1 MEGYIKPLTRL
12 GGGEYNAARSVGRSA
27 LTRSSIAAR
36 TDQAV
41 QEVPMLEALLET
53 LQQHYTLSGALA
65 LLIVAI
71 ATIVARSIYSIG
83 PTQVGLVRRRF
94 GEKLPEDNPV
104 AFRGEAGY
112 QAELLMPGLR
122 FKSWLVYTVT
132 KHAWVQVPA
141 GQIGIVIAQVGQPLP
156 IGAKSAVYTEAF
168 GNFTDLRAFVE
179 GAGDKKIRGQKGVQR
194 PVLSPGTL
202 APIHPVAFLVITK
215 PHVYGVP
222 VSEELRSQMTGQ
234 RLTFASFGLGET
246 ALDVA
251 RIEPQ
256 ATESGHV
263 VDMIGVVTTLEG
275 DPLPAGDI
283 AGRLGGF
290 KDIENLE
297 KPAAPSGAGV
307 SGAGSPPA
315 NAQLIETI
323 LGSKNDQHKS
333 YQDFQAFLDRGGRIG
348 LQHDPLLYGAY
359 NLNPFLVRVEQVPM
373 LVVEQGQ
380 VAVIKSYVGLPTEDT
395 SGAEFKFGSLVKP
408 GHRGIWEEPLRT
420 GKYPINPRIY
430 QAEIVP
436 TAILKLDWSRG
447 VTGAHGLDARLEPI
461 VAKSR
466 EGFIFSLDLQVLIH
480 VPDTKGPRVIS
491 MVGSMLNLVNEVL
504 QAALG
509 NLFRNKLAMMEAVT
523 FIQNRQTVQEEATKH
538 IAEQLSEYEV
548 ETKGVYIQD
557 VILPEALVAVL
568 TRREIANQ
576 EIETFKMQQKA
587 QEQRVATE
595 ATTGKAD
602 MQRDLAKSSIGIEIN
617 KNNADARVEQAR
629 GESEFIKQTG
639 TAQADVIRAQ
649 GTAQAD
655 VIRAQGLSK
664 AEGFRAQNEALG
676 ATSTTLVNIA
686 TVLAE
691 KGAQFVPQILT
702 VGGGSAVDGLAAT
715 LTKVLAGQANLNSPP
730 SSPADAGTT

>member
-1 MEGYIKPLTRL
+1 MGDAVLEIFAKHSTEMSLAAILIIAILTL
-12 GGGEYNAARSVGRSA
+12 V
-27 LTRSSIAAR
+27 LK
-36 TDQAV
+36 
-41 QEVPMLEALLET
+41 
-53 LQQHYTLSGALA
+53 
-65 LLIVAI
+65 
-71 ATIVARSIYSIG
+71 SIYSIG
-83 PTQVGLVRRRF
+83 PTQVGLVRKRL
-94 GEKLPEDNPV
+94 GASLPGDNPI
-104 AFRGEAGY
+104 AFLGEAGY
-112 QAELLMPGLR
+112 QADLLMPGLR
-122 FKSWLVYTVT
+122 FKFVLVYAVT
-132 KHAWVQVPA
+132 KHPWVQVPA
-141 GQIGIVIAQVGQPLP
+141 GQIGIVVAQIGKPLP

-168 GNFTDLRAFVE
+168 GNFTNLSMFVE
-179 GAGDKKIRGQKGVQR
+179 GAGPTRIKGQKGVQR
-194 PVLSPGTL
+194 PVLAPGTL

-215 PHVYGVP
+215 PLVYGVP
-222 VSEELRSQMTGQ
+222 VSEELRGRMKGD
-234 RLTFASFGLGET
+234 RLGFSAFGLSES
-246 ALDVA
+246 ALDVT
-251 RIEPQ
+251 RIESR

-263 VDMIGVVTTLEG
+263 VDMVGVVTILDG

-283 AGRLGGF
+283 SSRLGGF
-290 KDIENLE
+290 KDIEE
-297 KPAAPSGAGV
+297 FKYEAPAPGATH
-307 SGAGSPPA
+307 STSP
-315 NAQLIETI
+315 NSQLIETI

-333 YQDFQAFLDRGGRIG
+333 YQDFQAFLDKGGKIG

-395 SGAEFKFGSLVKP
+395 SGADFKFGSLVKP

-420 GKYPINPRIY
+420 GKFPINPRIY

-436 TAILKLDWSRG
+436 TAILKLDWSKG
-447 VTGAHGLDARLEPI
+447 VTGSHGLDARLEPI

-466 EGFIFSLDLQVLIH
+466 EGFIFTFDLQVLIH
-480 VPDTKGPRVIS
+480 VPDTKAPRVIS
-491 MVGSMLNLVNEVL
+491 MVGSMFNLVNEVL

-509 NLFRNKLAMMEAVT
+509 NHFRNKLGMMEAVT
-523 FIQNRQTVQEEATKH
+523 FIQSRQTVQEEATVH
-538 IAEQLSEYEV
+538 MSEQLAEYEV

-557 VILPEALVAVL
+557 VILPAELVEVL

-602 MQRDLAKSSIGIEIN
+602 MQRDLAKSDIGINIR
-617 KNNADARVEQAR
+617 KNNADSRMQEAR
-629 GESEFIKQTG
+629 GESEYIKQTG

-664 AEGFRAQNEALG
+664 AEGFRAQNEAIG
-676 ATSTTLVNIA
+676 SASTTLVNIA

-691 KGAQFVPQILT
+691 KGIQLVPQIL
-702 VGGGSAVDGLAAT
+702 VAGGGTALDGLAAT
-715 LTKVLAGQANLNSPP
+715 LTKVLAGNSNLM
-730 SSPADAGTT
+730 SSPGKSEKS

>member
-1 MEGYIKPLTRL
+1 METFPEMI
-12 GGGEYNAARSVGRSA
+12 
-27 LTRSSIAAR
+27 
-36 TDQAV
+36 
-41 QEVPMLEALLET
+41 
-53 LQQHYTLSGALA
+53 QQHFLA
-65 LLIVAI
+65 SSSVVLLI
-71 ATIVARSIYSIG
+71 IVVITLVLKSIYSIG
-83 PTQVGLVRRRF
+83 PTQVGLVRKRF
-94 GEKLPEDNPV
+94 GASLPEDNPV
-104 AFRGEAGY
+104 ALNGEAGY
-112 QAELLMPGLR
+112 QADLLMPGLR
-122 FKSWLVYTVT
+122 FKFVLVYAVT
-132 KHAWVQVPA
+132 KHPWVQVPA
-141 GQIGIVIAQVGQPLP
+141 GQIGIVVAQIGHPLP

-168 GNFTDLRAFVE
+168 GNFTNLRLFVE
-179 GAGDKKIRGQKGVQR
+179 GAGPRRIKGEKGVQR
-194 PVLSPGTL
+194 PVLPPGTL

-215 PHVYGVP
+215 PMVYGVP
-222 VSEELRSQMTGQ
+222 VSQELLGRMKGD
-234 RLTFASFGLGET
+234 RLHYSAFGLGES
-246 ALDVA
+246 ALDVT
-251 RIEPQ
+251 RIEPR

-263 VDMIGVVTTLEG
+263 VDMVGVVTTLDG

-283 AGRLGGF
+283 SSRLGGF
-290 KDIENLE
+290 KDIQDLE
-297 KPAAPSGAGV
+297 SQAPPPGDSRATAANS
-307 SGAGSPPA
+307 
-315 NAQLIETI
+315 QLIETI

-333 YQDFQAFLDRGGRIG
+333 YQDFQMFLDKGGKIG

-380 VAVIKSYVGLPTEDT
+380 VGVIKSYVGLPTQDT
-395 SGAEFKFGSLVKP
+395 SGPEFKFGSLVKP

-436 TAILKLDWSRG
+436 TAILKLDWAKG

-461 VAKSR
+461 IAKSR
-466 EGFIFSLDLQVLIH
+466 EGFIFELDLQVLIH
-480 VPDTKGPRVIS
+480 VPDTKAPRVIS
-491 MVGSMLNLVNEVL
+491 MVGSMYNLVNEVL

-509 NLFRNKLAMMEAVT
+509 NHFRNKLGMMEAVT
-523 FIQNRQTVQEEATKH
+523 FIQSRQTVQEEATRH
-538 IAEQLSEYEV
+538 LSEQLAEYEV

-557 VILPEALVAVL
+557 VILPAQLVEVL

-602 MQRDLAKSSIGIEIN
+602 MQRDLAKSAIGIDIR
-617 KNNADARVEQAR
+617 KNNADSRMQEAR
-629 GESEFIKQTG
+629 GESEYIKQTG

-664 AEGFRAQNEALG
+664 AEGFRAQNAAIG
-676 ATSTTLVNIA
+676 AASTTLVNVA

-691 KGAQFVPQILT
+691 KGIQIMPQIL
-702 VGGGSAVDGLAAT
+702 VAGGGNAIDGLAAT
-715 LTKVLAGQANLNSPP
+715 LTKALAGQPNLLASAAKPDK
-730 SSPADAGTT
+730 PATT

>member
-1 MEGYIKPLTRL
+1 MLDILL
-12 GGGEYNAARSVGRSA
+12 SHFVFVGA
-27 LTRSSIAAR
+27 LIALIAVAGSIAA
-36 TDQAV
+36 
-41 QEVPMLEALLET
+41 E
-53 LQQHYTLSGALA
+53 
-65 LLIVAI
+65 
-71 ATIVARSIYSIG
+71 SIYSIG
-83 PTQVGLVRRRF
+83 PTEVGLVRKRF
-94 GEKLPEDNPV
+94 GKKLPEDNPV
-104 AFRGEAGY
+104 AFHGEAGY

-122 FKSWLVYTVT
+122 YKSKIFYDVT
-132 KHAWVQVPA
+132 KHPWVQVPA

-156 IGAKSAVYTEAF
+156 IGAKSAVYTPSF
-168 GNFTDLRAFVE
+168 GNFSDLRGFVD
-179 GAGDKKIRGQKGVQR
+179 GAGANRIKGQKGVQR
-194 PVLSPGTL
+194 PVLPPGAL
-202 APIHPVAFLVITK
+202 APIHPLAFIVITK

-222 VSEELRSQMTGQ
+222 VSEELRRLIKRGE
-234 RLTFASFGLGET
+234 LTFESFGLE
-246 ALDVA
+246 AKVLDVT
-251 RIEPQ
+251 RIEPR
-256 ATESGHV
+256 ATESGRV

-275 DPLPAGDI
+275 EPLPAGDI
-283 AGRLGGF
+283 ASRLGGF
-290 KDIENLE
+290 KDVETME
-297 KPAAPSGAGV
+297 EAAKGPAGR
-307 SGAGSPPA
+307 PPEFL
-315 NAQLIETI
+315 NSQLIETI
-323 LGSKNDQHKS
+323 LGSKNEQHKS
-333 YQDFQAFLDRGGRIG
+333 YQDFQEFLDKGGKIG

-380 VAVIKSYVGLPTEDT
+380 VAVIKSYVGLPTQDT
-395 SGAEFKFGSLVKP
+395 SGATFKFGSLVKP

-436 TAILKLDWSRG
+436 TAILKLDWSKG

-461 VAKSR
+461 IAKSR
-466 EGFIFSLDLQVLIH
+466 EGFIFTLDLQVLIH
-480 VPDTKGPRVIS
+480 VPDTKAPRVIS

-509 NLFRNKLAMMEAVT
+509 NLFRNKLGMMEAVT
-523 FIQNRQTVQEEATKH
+523 FIQSRQTVQEEATQH

-557 VILPEALVAVL
+557 VVLPQELVAVL

-595 ATTGKAD
+595 ATTGRAD

-617 KNNADARVEQAR
+617 RNNADARVQEAR

-655 VIRAQGLSK
+655 VIRSQGLAK
-664 AEGFRAQNEALG
+664 AEGFSAQNEAIG

-686 TVLAE
+686 TVLAD
-691 KGAQFVPQILT
+691 KGAQFVPQILAF
-702 VGGGSAVDGLAAT
+702 GGGSAIDGLAAT
-715 LTKVLAGQANLNSPP
+715 LTKVLAGQ
-730 SSPADAGTT
+730 TK

>member
-1 MEGYIKPLTRL
+1 
-12 GGGEYNAARSVGRSA
+12 
-27 LTRSSIAAR
+27 
-36 TDQAV
+36 
-41 QEVPMLEALLET
+41 MLEILLH
-53 LQQHYTLSGALA
+53 HYLTSGVST

-71 ATIVARSIYSIG
+71 CITLVKSIYSIG
-83 PTQVGLVRRRF
+83 PTQVGLVRKRF
-94 GEKLPEDNPV
+94 GGELPDDNPI
-104 AFRGEAGY
+104 AFHGEAGY

-122 FKSWLVYTVT
+122 FKLCLVYAVT
-132 KHAWVQVPA
+132 KHPWVQVPA
-141 GQIGIVIAQVGQPLP
+141 GQIGIVIAQIGHPLP
-156 IGAKSAVYTEAF
+156 IGAKSAVYSEAF
-168 GNFTDLRAFVE
+168 GNFTDLRVFVE
-179 GAGDKKIRGQKGVQR
+179 GTGDKGIKGQKGVQR

-202 APIHPVAFLVITK
+202 APIHPVAFLVITR

-222 VSEELRSQMTGQ
+222 VSEELRTQMTGDN
-234 RLTFASFGLGET
+234 LTFAAFGLGER
-246 ALDVA
+246 ALEVT
-251 RIEPQ
+251 RIEPL

-263 VDMIGVVTTLEG
+263 VDMVGVVTTLEG

-283 AGRLGGF
+283 ASRLGGF
-290 KDIENLE
+290 KDIADLE
-297 KPAAPSGAGV
+297 KQTPRPGETRPPAADPL
-307 SGAGSPPA
+307 
-315 NAQLIETI
+315 LIETI
-323 LGSKNDQHKS
+323 LGSKNEQHKS
-333 YQDFQAFLDRGGRIG
+333 YQDFQAFLDKGGRIG

-395 SGAEFKFGSLVKP
+395 SGVEFKFGSLVKP

-420 GKYPINPRIY
+420 GKYPLNPRIY
-430 QAEIVP
+430 QAEVVP
-436 TAILKLDWSRG
+436 TAILKLDWSKG

-466 EGFIFSLDLQVLIH
+466 EGFIFTLDLQVLIH
-480 VPDTKGPRVIS
+480 VPDTKAPRVIC

-504 QAALG
+504 QAAVG
-509 NLFRNKLAMMEAVT
+509 NLFRDKLGGMEAIT
-523 FIQNRQTVQEEATKH
+523 FIQSRQTVQEEATKH
-538 IAEQLSEYEV
+538 IAEQLSEYEM

-557 VILPEALVAVL
+557 VILPQELVVVL

-576 EIETFKMQQKA
+576 EIETFIMQQKA

-617 KNNADARVEQAR
+617 KNNADARVQEAR

-664 AEGFRAQNEALG
+664 AEGFKAQNEAIG

-691 KGAQFVPQILT
+691 KGAQFVPQILA

-715 LTKVLAGQANLNSPP
+715 LTKVLAGQANVVSQPKE
-730 SSPADAGTT
+730 PAKPEKT

>member
-1 MEGYIKPLTRL
+1 MPEILHQ
-12 GGGEYNAARSVGRSA
+12 
-27 LTRSSIAAR
+27 SSLVSTLAVLLVIA
-36 TDQAV
+36 V
-41 QEVPMLEALLET
+41 F
-53 LQQHYTLSGALA
+53 
-65 LLIVAI
+65 II
-71 ATIVARSIYSIG
+71 AKSIYSIG
-83 PTQVGLVRRRF
+83 PTQVGLVRKRF
-94 GEKLPEDNPV
+94 GDKLPEDNPV
-104 AFRGEAGY
+104 AFDGEAGY
-112 QAELLMPGLR
+112 QAEMLMPGLR
-122 FKSWLVYTVT
+122 FKLWIVYAVT
-132 KHAWVQVPA
+132 KHPWVQVPA
-141 GQIGIVIAQVGQPLP
+141 GQIGIVIAQIGQPLP
-156 IGAKSAVYTEAF
+156 IGAKSAVFAPGF
-168 GNFTDLRAFVE
+168 GNFTDLKGFVE
-179 GAGDKKIRGQKGVQR
+179 GVIGPNGRTVHGQKGVQR

-215 PHVYGVP
+215 PMVYGVP
-222 VSEELRSQMTGQ
+222 VSEDLRSRMKGG
-234 RLTFASFGLGET
+234 RLSFAEFGLDPR
-246 ALDVA
+246 ALDVT
-251 RIEPQ
+251 RIEPR

-263 VDMIGVVTTLEG
+263 LDMIGVVTTLEG

-283 AGRLGGF
+283 ASRLGGF
-290 KDIENLE
+290 KDIDELE
-297 KPAAPSGAGV
+297 KPVAAPGTTAT
-307 SGAGSPPA
+307 PA
-315 NAQLIETI
+315 ANPQLIETI

-333 YQDFQAFLDRGGRIG
+333 YQDFQAFLDKGGRIG

-359 NLNPFLVRVEQVPM
+359 NLNPFLVRVEQAPM

-395 SGAEFKFGSLVKP
+395 SGAEFKFGSLVRP

-420 GKYPINPRIY
+420 GKYPVNPRIY

-436 TAILKLDWSRG
+436 TAILKLDWSKG

-466 EGFIFSLDLQVLIH
+466 EGFIFTLDLQVLIH
-480 VPDTKGPRVIS
+480 VPDTKAPRVIS

-509 NLFRNKLAMMEAVT
+509 NHFRNRLGMMEAVT
-523 FIQNRQTVQEEATKH
+523 FIQSRQTVQEEATKH
-538 IAEQLSEYEV
+538 ISEQLSEYEV

-557 VILPEALVAVL
+557 VMLPQALVDVL

-576 EIETFKMQQKA
+576 EIETFRMQQKA

-617 KNNADARVEQAR
+617 KNNADARVQQAR
-629 GESEFIKQTG
+629 GEAEYIKQTG

-664 AEGFRAQNEALG
+664 AEGFRAQNEAIG

-691 KGAQFVPQILT
+691 KGAQFVPQILAL
-702 VGGGSAVDGLAAT
+702 GGGGAIDGLAAT
-715 LTKVLAGQANLNSPP
+715 LTKVLAGQAHLPAPP
-730 SSPADAGTT
+730 APAAG

>member
-1 MEGYIKPLTRL
+1 MWETFLQHNIVSSVSTLLLVLT
-12 GGGEYNAARSVGRSA
+12 
-27 LTRSSIAAR
+27 
-36 TDQAV
+36 AV
-41 QEVPMLEALLET
+41 V
-53 LQQHYTLSGALA
+53 
-65 LLIVAI
+65 VAK
-71 ATIVARSIYSIG
+71 SIYSIG
-83 PTQVGLVRRRF
+83 PTQVGLVRKRF

-104 AFRGEAGY
+104 AFHGEAGY

-122 FKSWLVYTVT
+122 FKLWLVYAVT
-132 KHAWVQVPA
+132 KHPWLQVPA
-141 GQIGIVIAQVGQPLP
+141 GQIGIVIAQIGQPLP
-156 IGAKSAVYTEAF
+156 IGAKSAVYSEAF
-168 GNFTDLRAFVE
+168 GNFADLRAFVE
-179 GAGDKKIRGQKGVQR
+179 GAGVKKIKGQKGVQR
-194 PVLSPGTL
+194 PVLAPGTL
-202 APIHPVAFLVITK
+202 APIHPVAFLVITR
-215 PHVYGVP
+215 PQVYGVP
-222 VSEELRSQMTGQ
+222 VSEELRRQMTGG
-234 RLTFASFGLGET
+234 RLTYASFGVDEK
-246 ALDVA
+246 ALEVT
-251 RIEPQ
+251 RIEPR

-263 VDMIGVVTTLEG
+263 LDMIGVVTTLEG

-283 AGRLGGF
+283 ASRLGGF
-290 KDIENLE
+290 GDIEAIE
-297 KPAAPSGAGV
+297 KEAPRAGAGQ
-307 SGAGSPPA
+307 PQPA

-323 LGSKNDQHKS
+323 LGSKNEQHKS
-333 YQDFQAFLDRGGRIG
+333 YQDFQAFLDKGGRIG

-395 SGAEFKFGSLVKP
+395 SGVEFKFGSLVKP

-436 TAILKLDWSRG
+436 TAILKLDWSKG

-461 VAKSR
+461 IAKSR
-466 EGFIFSLDLQVLIH
+466 EGFIFTLDLQVLIH
-480 VPDTKGPRVIS
+480 VPDTKAPRVIS

-509 NLFRNKLAMMEAVT
+509 NLFRNKLGMMEAVT
-523 FIQNRQTVQEEATKH
+523 FIQSRQTVQEEATKH
-538 IAEQLSEYEV
+538 IAEQLFEYEV

-557 VILPEALVAVL
+557 VILPQELVVVL

-576 EIETFKMQQKA
+576 EIETFRMQQKA

-595 ATTGKAD
+595 ATTGRAD

-617 KNNADARVEQAR
+617 KNNADARVQQAR

-649 GTAQAD
+649 GTAQAE
-655 VIRAQGLSK
+655 VIRAQGLAK
-664 AEGFRAQNEALG
+664 AEGFRAQNEAIG

-691 KGAQFVPQILT
+691 KGAQFVPQILA
-702 VGGGSAVDGLAAT
+702 VGGGSAIDGLAAT
-715 LTKVLAGQANLNSPP
+715 LTKVLAGQTSPVSQP
-730 SSPADAGTT
+730 SEPAKPGKI

>member
-1 MEGYIKPLTRL
+1 
-12 GGGEYNAARSVGRSA
+12 
-27 LTRSSIAAR
+27 
-36 TDQAV
+36 
-41 QEVPMLEALLET
+41 MLDYLITHVLPVV
-53 LQQHYTLSGALA
+53 LIVGALW
-65 LLIVAI
+65 IFWM
-71 ATIVARSIYSIG
+71 SFYSIG
-83 PTQVGLVRRRF
+83 PTQVGLVRKRF
-94 GEKLPEDNPV
+94 GRKLPGDNPI

-112 QAELLMPGLR
+112 QASLLMPGLR
-122 FKSWLVYTVT
+122 FRFLPFYAVT
-132 KHAWVQVPA
+132 KHPWVQVQA
-141 GQIGIVIAQVGQPLP
+141 GEIGVVIAQIGGPLP
-156 IGAKSAVYTEAF
+156 IGAKSAVYTPAF
-168 GNFTDLRAFVE
+168 GNFTDLSLFVGGVRGSDGRE
-179 GAGDKKIRGQKGVQR
+179 IKGQKGVQR

-215 PHVYGVP
+215 RQVYGVP
-222 VSEELRSQMTGQ
+222 VFEELRRLAKGG
-234 RLTFASFGLGET
+234 RLTDEEFGLMESQLEVT
-246 ALDVA
+246 
-251 RIEPQ
+251 RIEPR
-256 ATESGHV
+256 ATESGRL

-283 AGRLGGF
+283 ASRLGGF
-290 KDIENLE
+290 KDIEDLE
-297 KPAAPSGAGV
+297 RLAKEGGK
-307 SGAGSPPA
+307 GGLT

-333 YQDFQAFLDRGGRIG
+333 YQDFQTFLDKGGKIG

-395 SGAEFKFGSLVKP
+395 SGTEFKYGSLVKP

-430 QAEIVP
+430 QGEIVP
-436 TAILKLDWSRG
+436 TAILKLDWAKG

-466 EGFIFSLDLQVLIH
+466 EGFVFELDLQVLIH
-480 VPDTKGPRVIS
+480 VPDTKAPRVIS

-509 NLFRNKLAMMEAVT
+509 NHFRNKLGMMEAVA
-523 FIQNRQTVQEEATKH
+523 FIQGRQTVQEDATKH
-538 IAEQLSEYEV
+538 MAGQLAQYDV

-557 VILPEALVAVL
+557 VILPPTLVEVL

-587 QEQRVATE
+587 QEQRVSTE
-595 ATTGKAD
+595 ATTRKAD
-602 MQRDLAKSSIGIEIN
+602 MQRDLAKSAIGIDIN

-649 GTAQAD
+649 GVAKAD
-655 VIRAQGLSK
+655 
-664 AEGFRAQNEALG
+664 GFKAQNEAIG
-676 ATSTTLVNIA
+676 AASTALVNVA
-686 TVLAE
+686 TVLAD
-691 KGAQFVPQILT
+691 KGAQFVPQILVT
-702 VGGGSAVDGLAAT
+702 GGGAVDGLAAT
-715 LTKVLAGQANLNSPP
+715 LTKLLAGK
-730 SSPADAGTT
+730 AGLPGTPNGPKGA

>member
-1 MEGYIKPLTRL
+1 M
-12 GGGEYNAARSVGRSA
+12 
-27 LTRSSIAAR
+27 
-36 TDQAV
+36 
-41 QEVPMLEALLET
+41 LET
-53 LQQHYTLSGALA
+53 LVRNAVLSGVVI
-65 LLIVAI
+65 LLIAAALSI
-71 ATIVARSIYSIG
+71 ARESIYSIG
-83 PTQVGLVRRRF
+83 PTQVGLVRKRF
-94 GEKLPEDNPV
+94 GKGLPEDNPV
-104 AFRGEAGY
+104 AFHGEAGY
-112 QAELLMPGLR
+112 QAGLLMPGLR
-122 FKSWLVYTVT
+122 YKSWLLYAVT
-132 KHAWVQVPA
+132 KHPWVQVPA
-141 GQIGIVIAQVGQPLP
+141 GQIGIVIAQVGQSLP

-168 GNFTDLRAFVE
+168 GNLTDLRAFVE
-179 GAGDKKIRGQKGVQR
+179 GAGSKKIKGQKGVQR
-194 PVLSPGTL
+194 PVLPPGTL
-202 APIHPVAFLVITK
+202 APIHPVAFIVITK
-215 PHVYGVP
+215 PQVYGVP
-222 VSEELRSQMTGQ
+222 VSEELRRLIKAGK
-234 RLTFASFGLGET
+234 LTFESFGLDGQ
-246 ALDVA
+246 ALDVT

-263 VDMIGVVTTLEG
+263 VDMIGVVTTLDG

-283 AGRLGGF
+283 ASRLGGF
-290 KDIENLE
+290 SDIEASE
-297 KPAAPSGAGV
+297 KAAARPGAGHAPV
-307 SGAGSPPA
+307 L

-323 LGSKNDQHKS
+323 LGSKNEQHKS
-333 YQDFQAFLDRGGRIG
+333 YQDFQMFLDKGGRIG

-436 TAILKLDWSRG
+436 TAILKLDWSKG

-466 EGFIFSLDLQVLIH
+466 EGFIFTLDLQVLIH
-480 VPDTKGPRVIS
+480 VPDTKAPRVIS

-509 NLFRNKLAMMEAVT
+509 NLFRNKLGMMEAIT
-523 FIQNRQTVQEEATKH
+523 FIQSRQTVQEEATKH
-538 IAEQLSEYEV
+538 IADQLAEYEV

-557 VILPEALVAVL
+557 VILPQDLVVVL

-576 EIETFKMQQKA
+576 EIETFRMQQKA

-617 KNNADARVEQAR
+617 RNNADARVQQAR
-629 GESEFIKQTG
+629 GESEYIKQTG
-639 TAQADVIRAQ
+639 TAQADVMRAQ

-655 VIRAQGLSK
+655 VIRAQGMAK
-664 AEGFRAQNEALG
+664 AEGFKAQNEAIG

-686 TVLAE
+686 TVLAD
-691 KGAQFVPQILT
+691 KGAQFMPQILT
-702 VGGGSAVDGLAAT
+702 LGGGSAIDGLAAT
-715 LTKVLAGQANLNSPP
+715 LTKVLSGQANLVSNQP
-730 SSPADAGTT
+730 TTPEKT